1 MLYYVCRNGKIVDEY
16 DIHKAFE
23 ICTGEEYHYDSVTYS
38 KWLHSLLGKSI
49 TKVMRETEVDIELF
63 VRGNNTIAAVRLYR
77 NTHNCGL
84 REAKDAI
91 DAIKAKMLNK
101 EV

>member
-16 DIHKAFE
+16 DVHKAFE

-49 TKVMRETEVDIELF
+49 TKVMRETEVDIEMFL
-63 VRGNNTIAAVRLYR
+63 RGNNTIAAVRIYR
-77 NTHNCGL
+77 DTHGCTL
-84 REAKDAI
+84 REAKEAVDT
-91 DAIKAKMLNK
+91 IKTNMINW